1 MKFGVVS
8 VRAMVAAAV
17 LAGASQ
23 AHAANIILNDV
34 GGAASGTAAGDGFKA
49 AAAFWSH
56 MLTNDVTINLN
67 VGFSSLDPGVLG
79 QTSSTFDA
87 HGAQFVEARIKA
99 LGTTSLDAQV
109 ASNLPKLDGTG
120 ALKVITSGYAD
131 PAAQTGID
139 TSYQI
144 FDADGSTNNKLIGMT
159 TANGKA
165 LGYAYDPTMVDG
177 QVQFSSNFAFD
188 FDPTD
193 GITPGTIDF
202 IGVATHEIG
211 HALGFVSG
219 VDDYDYL
226 GGPNG
231 PLAADFKD
239 FSFQD
244 DWWGETLDLFRYS
257 ANSNGFDGG
266 GPKLDWSVGTN
277 YYFSIDSGASAFMN
291 GYFSTGTF
299 NGDGNQA
306 SHWLDNKYFKGAP
319 GCPTHS
325 TALGIMDP
333 TFSYC
338 EGGIVTG
345 LDLAAFDAIGWNTRI
360 DALAR
365 PDIKYTTADI
375 YRLANVP
382 EPATWG
388 LMLAGFGLAGVS
400 LRRRRGV
407 VAA

>member
-1 MKFGVVS
+1 MKLGFVS
-8 VRAMVAAAV
+8 ARAMIAAA
-17 LAGASQ
+17 LLMSAPSAN
-23 AHAANIILNDV
+23 AATIVLNDI
-34 GGAASGTAAGDGFKA
+34 GGAASGSQAGEGFKA

-56 MLTNDVTINLN
+56 MLTNNVTININ

-79 QTSSTFDA
+79 QTGSTFDA
-87 HGAQFVEARIKA
+87 HGAQFVEARLKA
-99 LGTTSLDAQV
+99 FGTTALDAQV
-109 ASNLPKLDGTG
+109 KANLPTLDANGT
-120 ALKVITSGYAD
+120 LNVITSGYVD
-131 PAAQTGID
+131 AANKLGTD
-139 TSYQI
+139 TSYQV
-144 FDADGSTNNKLIGMT
+144 FDNDGSTNNGLIGMT

-165 LGYAYDPTMVDG
+165 LGYVYNPTMVDG
-177 QVQFSSNFAFD
+177 EVQFSSDYSFD

-193 GITPGTIDF
+193 GITPGSIDF

-231 PLAADFKD
+231 PLAGDYKN

-266 GPKLDWSVGTN
+266 GAKLDWSVGTDS
-277 YYFSIDSGASAFMN
+277 YFSIDKGASAFMN
-291 GYFSTGTF
+291 GQFSTGYF

-306 SHWLDNKYFKGAP
+306 SHWKDNNYFKGAP

-338 EGGIVTG
+338 EGGIVTA
-345 LDLAAFDAIGWNTRI
+345 LDLAAFDAIGWNTRV
-360 DALAR
+360 DELNR
-365 PDIKYTTADI
+365 PDIKYSTADI
-375 YRLANVP
+375 FRLANVP
-382 EPATWG
+382 EPSTWA
-388 LMLAGFGLAGVS
+388 LMIGGFGLAGLS
-400 LRRRRGV
+400 LRRRRTV
-407 VAA
+407 VA

>member
-1 MKFGVVS
+1 MKLGFVS
-8 VRAMVAAAV
+8 ARAVIAAAL
-17 LAGASQ
+17 LASAPS
-23 AHAANIILNDV
+23 AHAANIVLNDI
-34 GGAASGTAAGDGFKA
+34 GGASSGSQAGEGFKA

-79 QTSSTFDA
+79 QTGSTFDA
-87 HGAQFVEARIKA
+87 HGANFVEGRIKA
-99 LGTTSLDAQV
+99 FGTTALDAQV
-109 ASNLPKLDGTG
+109 KANLPTLG
-120 ALKVITSGYAD
+120 ADNTLNVITSGYVD
-131 PAAQTGID
+131 PVNKLGTD
-139 TSYQI
+139 TSYQV
-144 FDADGSTNNKLIGMT
+144 FDNDGSTNNGLIGMT

-165 LGYAYDPTMVDG
+165 LGYVYNPTMVDG
-177 QVQFSSNFAFD
+177 EVQFSSDFAFD

-219 VDDYDYL
+219 VDDYDFL

-257 ANSNGFDGG
+257 ANANGFDGG
-266 GPKLDWSVGTN
+266 GAKLDWSVGTDA
-277 YYFSIDSGASAFMN
+277 YFSIDKGASAFMGN
-291 GYFSTGTF
+291 QFSTGYF

-306 SHWLDNKYFKGAP
+306 SHWKDNQYFKGAP

-325 TALGIMDP
+325 KALGIMDP

-338 EGGIVTG
+338 EGGTVTA
-345 LDLAAFDAIGWNTRI
+345 LDLAAFDAIGWNTRV
-360 DALAR
+360 DELNR
-365 PDIKYTTADI
+365 PDISYSTADI
-375 YRLANVP
+375 FRLANVP
-382 EPATWG
+382 EPATWT
-388 LMLAGFGLAGVS
+388 LMIGGFGMAGLG
-400 LRRRRGV
+400 LRRRRT